1 MILFKP
7 EHIAPILAKTKTQ
20 TRRLGKKRWN
30 VGAVHQCQTRML
42 DNGSVF
48 AHVRITGVRQEQLR
62 SISHDDAVAE
72 GYTGIGTY
80 LTAFYEINRMA
91 TDADPLVW
99 VVTLE
104 IITCDSVG
112 EDCADCKGHNR
123 CEDEMA
129 AGLGDYGRDDPGE
142 D

>member
-30 VGAVHQCQTRML
+30 VGAVHQCQTRMF

-48 AHVRITGVRQEQLR
+48 AYVRILDVWQERLR

-80 LTAFYEINRMA
+80 LYAFYEINRMA

-99 VVTLE
+99 VVE
-104 IITCDSVG
+104 F
-112 EDCADCKGHNR
+112 E
-123 CEDEMA
+123 A
-129 AGLGDYGRDDPGE
+129 AA
-142 D
+142 